1 MGAQTELEVVST
13 LVKVRDT
20 RQQSRIL
27 SPSARRANVSGAYE
41 LREGADVEG
50 KRVVL
55 VDDVA
60 TSGATLSECAACL
73 RLAGAEEVI
82 GLTLARAK

>member
-1 MGAQTELEVVST
+1 M
-13 LVKVRDT
+13 
-20 RQQSRIL
+20 
-27 SPSARRANVSGAYE
+27 SGAYE